1 MITLTVFKRQ
11 IIFFV
16 FIGFI
21 SVFVDY
27 LVYSLSFK
35 ILAQLNLSKQIGFI
49 AGSVFAY
56 YANKNFTFNL
66 RVSGTILM
74 QVKYWFAVIFVMNIN
89 SMVNEF
95 IFNNYQLEIVNSY
108 HLAFLVATTV
118 SAIIN
123 FLLFKHFVFRS
134 K

>member
-11 IIFFV
+11 IIFFI

-27 LVYSLSFK
+27 LVYFLSFK

-95 IFNNYQLEIVNSY
+95 VFNNYQLEIVNSY
-108 HLAFLVATTV
+108 NLAFLVATTV